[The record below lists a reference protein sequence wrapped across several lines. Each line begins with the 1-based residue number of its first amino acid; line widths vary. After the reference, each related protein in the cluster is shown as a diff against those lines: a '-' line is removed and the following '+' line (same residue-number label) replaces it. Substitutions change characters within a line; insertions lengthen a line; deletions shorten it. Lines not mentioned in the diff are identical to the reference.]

1 MEGENS
7 NSSSDTMTYEDFCC
21 LNNIPLCL
29 KKRATAVPERTGE
42 YSFVFL
48 VLLRVPRMLSPVE
61 GRSSNDSVLDETLH
75 ALVGTV
81 ESSSSIIA
89 DSFDSAV
96 RDFDLSL
103 LNQVSETPSGDALD
117 SGVPASAGVR
127 DSLKLRISEI
137 EDQLGNFY
145 LAVWRV
151 SPRRAVREMTLL
163 CQELFVPGPSINDFS
178 VVRELDVRRGGVLLK
193 VSSLNLKRAILE
205 NKAFFRLRGLSVD
218 VA

>member
-21 LNNIPLCL
+21 LDNIPLCL
-29 KKRATAVPERTGE
+29 KKGATAVPERTGE
-42 YSFVFL
+42 YSFLFL
-48 VLLRVPRMLSPVE
+48 VLLRVPGMLSPVE

-89 DSFDSAV
+89 DSFDNAV